1 MILTNYWKLLMNMVY
16 DNETTSNTHNL
27 IDTDGTVFSNYV
39 HSHPTNS
46 TIAPIYWNGIKL
58 RNFDGFVIGDGST
71 AGSPTDY
78 NLSGNDITDHIT
90 NARLVI
96 DSSSESGQFNTSI
109 IISGEYNWNNN
120 PFTIREFGLY
130 KNILVTEPSTSSTRR
145 VLVAKS
151 VLEEP
156 IQMTVGSSFRIVAD
170 WIQS

>member
-1 MILTNYWKLLMNMVY
+1 MILANYWKLLMNTVY

-27 IDTDGTVFSNYV
+27 IATDGTVFSNYN
-39 HSHPTNS
+39 HSHPTN
-46 TIAPIYWNGIKL
+46 TDPAPVYWRGIQL
-58 RNFDGFVIGDGST
+58 RTFDGFLIGDGST
-71 AGSPTDY
+71 SGSPTDY
-78 NLSGNDITDHIT
+78 TLSGSDITNHIT
-90 NARLVI
+90 NTRLII
-96 DSSSESGQFNTSI
+96 DNSSESGRFNTSI

-130 KNILVTEPSTSSTRR
+130 KNILVGLTSGAVKQ

-156 IQMTVGSSFRIVAD
+156 IYMTKGSSFRIVAD